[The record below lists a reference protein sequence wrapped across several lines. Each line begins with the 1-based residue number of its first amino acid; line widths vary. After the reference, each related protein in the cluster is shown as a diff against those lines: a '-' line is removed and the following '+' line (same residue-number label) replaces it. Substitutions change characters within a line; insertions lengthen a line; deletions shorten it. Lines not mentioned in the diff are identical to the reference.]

1 MQAHT
6 VCQLSPSLSLPVL
19 SSSHL
24 FPSPSLSSSSLSLP
38 SLPPSSPPPPIQAY
52 PVTKRVDWVR
62 QWPGQVAICVNQIYW
77 TEEVHEAIGNGPQ
90 GVKDYHQKLQDQLS
104 DIVTLVRGKL
114 PKQTRVTLGAL
125 VVIDVHAKDVV
136 QELVD
141 KGNQYMYHAHCHVT

>member
-1 MQAHT
+1 MT
-6 VCQLSPSLSLPVL
+6 E
-19 SSSHL
+19 
-24 FPSPSLSSSSLSLP
+24 
-38 SLPPSSPPPPIQAY
+38 
-52 PVTKRVDWVR
+52 RVDWVR

-77 TEEVHEAIGNGPQ
+77 TEEVHEAISNGVQ
-90 GVKDYHQKLQDQLS
+90 GLKDYHKKLQDQLS

-141 KGNQYMYHAHCHVT
+141 KGALRVCVCVCVCVCVVQ